1 MRRVFLGHKIR
12 QLRRELGVTQISMA
26 EILRISASY
35 LNLIE
40 HNRRSITLEL
50 AERFASVYGVDVEVL
65 SGRREARLR
74 DHLQEVLGDDLFKE
88 YRVRRGDLDDLVAR
102 EPQFCRAFLGLYGA
116 YRKGRDELRVL
127 SEHLANDPALVDSHH
142 KLLTTLTSLRS
153 FAEIMRDNT
162 DLADA
167 KRSEFAEILVEESQ
181 SLTDQIR
188 QLFHFIGEGGLG
200 PSSAAELPRDEVID
214 AFQANMNHYEQ
225 LEQRAAELLQDLH
238 GPGER
243 SGAHPVS
250 FEALRDAAESR
261 WGLRVV
267 TVAMDDASWGDGPP
281 SQPGQ
286 AGCGWR
292 FDLGGGR
299 LYLAGSL
306 PESSRRFLLLKAVC
320 QGRFAEDLDA
330 LTEEAELSSPQAA
343 ALYRSGLAGYFAG
356 AVMMPYDD
364 FLNAAEDTRHDM
376 EALQHAFAASFE
388 QVALRLTTLHRPGS
402 EGVPFHFLRSDI
414 AGNIDKRFSAS
425 GLGLPRYGGICPL
438 WNLHEAFLQPGRI
451 LHQIAEIPGG
461 ARYLLIARTVTKPK
475 ARYSDPERIF
485 SISLGC
491 DVSFAHKLVYAQDL
505 DLGLARALPVGI
517 GCRQCPRDDCAHRA
531 YPSVVGFAESALAQ
545 GDSGATVALS

>member
-1 MRRVFLGHKIR
+1 
-12 QLRRELGVTQISMA
+12 MA
-26 EILRISASY
+26 KNLKISASY

-40 HNRRSITLEL
+40 HNRRSITVDL
-50 AERFASVYGVDVEVL
+50 AERFASVYGVDVEAL

-74 DHLQEVLGDDLFKE
+74 DHLQEVLGDELFKE
-88 YRVRRGDLDDLVAR
+88 YRLRRGDLDDLVAR
-102 EPQFCRAFLGLYGA
+102 EPQLCRAFLGLYGA
-116 YRKGRDELRVL
+116 YRKGHEELRVL
-127 SEHLANDPALVDSHH
+127 SEHLANDPTLVDSHH

-162 DLADA
+162 DLADT

-188 QLFHFIGEGGLG
+188 QLFRFIGEGGLG

-214 AFQANMNHYEQ
+214 AFQANMNHYER
-225 LEQRAAELLQDLH
+225 LEQRAAEWLEDLP
-238 GPGER
+238 GPGPRPGVRPE
-243 SGAHPVS
+243 S
-250 FEALRDAAESR
+250 FEDLRHVAESR
-261 WGLRVV
+261 WGLRVTAV
-267 TVAMDDASWGDGPP
+267 GMEDTPAEEEPP
-281 SQPGQ
+281 SRPGH

-292 FDLGGGR
+292 LDLDDGR

-306 PESSRRFLLLKAVC
+306 PEASRRFLLLKAVC
-320 QGRFAEDLDA
+320 QRCFAADLDS
-330 LTEEAELSSPQAA
+330 LTGKAELSSPQAA

-364 FLNAAEDTRHDM
+364 FLQAAEDVRHDL

-438 WNLHEAFLQPGRI
+438 WNLHQAFLQPGRI
-451 LHQIAEIPGG
+451 LRQIVEIPGG
-461 ARYLLIARTVTKPK
+461 ARYMLIARTVAKPK
-475 ARYSDPERIF
+475 SRFSDPERVF

-491 DVSFAHKLVYAQDL
+491 DVSFAHKLVYAQDM
-505 DLGLARALPVGI
+505 DLGAARPVPAGI
-517 GCRQCPRDDCAHRA
+517 GCRQCPRENCVHRA
-531 YPSVVGFAESALAQ
+531 HPSVIGFAESALAQ
-545 GDSGATVALS
+545 GDIGATVALS